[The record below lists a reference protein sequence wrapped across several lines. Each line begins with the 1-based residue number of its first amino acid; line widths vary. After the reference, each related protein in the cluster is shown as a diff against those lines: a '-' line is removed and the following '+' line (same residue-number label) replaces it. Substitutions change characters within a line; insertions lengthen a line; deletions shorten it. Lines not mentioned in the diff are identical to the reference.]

1 MTRAE
6 KFWLWVAWHLP
17 RPLVYWAAI
26 RCATHATAGK
36 YSGVEVPGVTITQM
50 LDGWRS

>member
-17 RPLVYWAAI
+17 RPLW
-26 RCATHATAGK
+26 HPPLTAGE
-36 YSGVEVPGVTITQM
+36 G
-50 LDGWRS
+50 